1 MFAMLHRTRGGI
13 AIEDLQGMRD
23 ALGPGDVRHWISD
36 AGDIG
41 VAWTAG
47 SLLDANGRSSPVA
60 GVPFALAAGRL
71 DAPTAL
77 HAHGAACAG
86 SADARQIAACVLQ
99 KGEAAPAGLFGDYA
113 LAHWT
118 GRALF
123 IATDHLGSTP
133 IYHARTPQGFA
144 VATRLPALLAFPDTP
159 RELDGLGLGLVAMIQ
174 MGRGAGHTA
183 WRGIRLLRGGH
194 SLWLDAQGNAEERR
208 WWNPDVEV
216 RRTYRDPRDYTA
228 EIGALFADAVRSRL
242 PGKGP
247 VGCTLSGGLD
257 STLVAGFAAP
267 MLAEAQR
274 DLHAVT
280 SVPHPALHVTPQHG
294 WENDDWPHAHQ
305 MTRMHP
311 NLRHEAVSPEGI
323 CLLDVL
329 QAVHASS
336 ATPSRNVANQLWLT
350 EIGLRARAAGC
361 EVVLA
366 GFHGNSTVSFAG
378 HGGVTRLLRR
388 GRWQRALEHMRQE
401 RGFGARSM
409 LRHALVAATGE
420 PAVRKLSR
428 LLGNHPPPFMPPGA
442 QLMQPHVRGYYPVAP
457 PDLMPV
463 VDRADWRR
471 FISQPRTAFC
481 ADMRA
486 HAGVEFRDPTGD
498 RRLCEHLLGCPADA
512 FVGGGFGRLQAR
524 LLGEGRV
531 PDAIR
536 WRRTLGDQAPE
547 QAGWFSLYPER
558 YRDAWADV
566 RRLPWTREFI
576 DCAQVDDVL
585 EDLVCGRPHPRLIAA
600 AVHRI
605 LDIGTFIAT
614 ARHRWRASDAT
625 SCLDD

>member
-1 MFAMLHRTRGGI
+1 MFAFLLRAGGGI
-13 AIEDLQGMRD
+13 AIEDLQGVHD
-23 ALGPGDVRHWISD
+23 ALHADDLRHWISE

-41 VAWTAG
+41 VVWSAG
-47 SLLDANGRSSPVA
+47 ALLDAHGRTSPSA
-60 GVPFALAAGRL
+60 GVPFALGAGRL
-71 DAPTAL
+71 DTPTAWQRRNP
-77 HAHGAACAG
+77 ACGA
-86 SADARQIAACVLQ
+86 SDDARQIAACALAM
-99 KGEAAPAGLFGDYA
+99 GEAAPACLYGDYA

-123 IATDHLGSTP
+123 IATDHLGSSP
-133 IYHARTPQGFA
+133 IYHARTPRGFA

-159 RELDGLGLGLVAMIQ
+159 RELDGLGLGLVAMVQ

-183 WRGIRLLRGGH
+183 WRGIRAVRGGH

-208 WWNPDVEV
+208 WWNPDITV
-216 RRTYRDPRDYTA
+216 RRTCRDPRDYTA
-228 EIGALFADAVRSRL
+228 QIASLFADAVRCRL
-242 PGKGP
+242 PHQGP

-267 MLAEAQR
+267 MLAQQQR
-274 DLHAVT
+274 DLHAFT
-280 SVPHPALHVTPQHG
+280 SVPHPALDVPPQRG

-305 MTRMHP
+305 MTRLHP

-336 ATPSRNVANQLWLT
+336 ATPTRNVANHLWLT

-361 EVVLA
+361 DVVLA
-366 GFHGNSTVSFAG
+366 GFQGNATVSFAG
-378 HGGVTRLLRR
+378 HGGVTRLLRH
-388 GRWQRALEHMRQE
+388 GRWSRALEHMRQE
-401 RGFGARSM
+401 RGFGARSV

-420 PAVRKLSR
+420 PAVRTVSR
-428 LLGNHPPPFMPPGA
+428 LLGKRPPPFAPPGSPLV
-442 QLMQPHVRGYYPVAP
+442 QGHVRGYYRTAP
-457 PDLMPV
+457 PELTPV
-463 VDRADWRR
+463 VNRADWLR
-471 FISQPRTAFC
+471 FMSQPRTAFC
-481 ADMRA
+481 VDMSA
-486 HAGVEFRDPTGD
+486 HAGVETRDPTGD

-576 DCAQVDDVL
+576 DCSQVDTVL

-605 LDIGTFIAT
+605 LDIGTFIT
-614 ARHRWRASDAT
+614 AARYRWGASDAT
-625 SCLDD
+625 S